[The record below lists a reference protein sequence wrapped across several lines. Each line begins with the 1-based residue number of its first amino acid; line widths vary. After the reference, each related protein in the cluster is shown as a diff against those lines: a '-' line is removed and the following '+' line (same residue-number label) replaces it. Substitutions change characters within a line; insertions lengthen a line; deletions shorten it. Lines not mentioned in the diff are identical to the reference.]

1 MSRSRNIT
9 AAETDSLATMDDHGQ
24 VDPLTDSDFLQ
35 HSDPAL
41 SHSLPDPQTSFKSVT
56 PTSHRSFLP
65 SSRSTKRR
73 RTSLDK
79 TDRSTLDSI
88 ALSTTSQSAA
98 QNVAP
103 YLAKHIPSKY
113 TPTGAT
119 PSIASTM
126 EKKPIYCNRHRPDTK
141 CWRQAN
147 EPTMEEL
154 QNVSS
159 LMNVVLYSTLS
170 IPVGTECS

>member
-1 MSRSRNIT
+1 MSQSRNII
-9 AAETDSLATMDDHGQ
+9 AAETNIHNNMDDHSAA
-24 VDPLTDSDFLQ
+24 DRLTDSDSLR
-35 HSDPAL
+35 HSSPAP
-41 SHSLPDPQTSFKSVT
+41 SHSLPDPQTSFKSVE
-56 PTSHRSFLP
+56 PSPHRSSLP
-65 SSRSTKRR
+65 SFRATKRR
-73 RTSLDK
+73 HTSLDK

-88 ALSTTSQSAA
+88 ALSTTSHAAA

-113 TPTGAT
+113 TPTGGT

-154 QNVSS
+154 QNVCL
-159 LMNVVLYSTLS
+159 LMLLVLYSGL
-170 IPVGTECS
+170 I